1 MFETYSIETDIEFW
15 NYFRLMKLAAD
26 MGNLLDLLGS
36 SEGSMIMDEVRHNI
50 VTQLYQNYQAMK
62 FFNIHLGIINSK

>member
-1 MFETYSIETDIEFW
+1 
-15 NYFRLMKLAAD
+15 MKLAAD

-50 VTQLYQNYQAMK
+50 VTQLFQNYQAMK